1 MHVGGRWVGFGRQ
14 SGGCWTGLGPSLIL
28 PRAPP
33 GQGVE
38 KTATGGEEAAT
49 ARRWWRRDLDFP
61 SAAAIW
67 RYQPL
72 SSRRGRRPELWWRLP
87 VTNGASYCLSYG
99 NFLVTKHRARDQAEA
114 SGGEENTQSPAP
126 YLTPS
131 FLAAIPPSMFLYC
144 GPLWPCQPHP
154 KGPRASWGTK
164 IYMNHLVLSLH
175 SPATLSLCLPCPLPF
190 PPASRS

>member
-1 MHVGGRWVGFGRQ
+1 MGGVWEAEG
-14 SGGCWTGLGPSLIL
+14 GGCWTGLGPSLIL

-49 ARRWWRRDLDFP
+49 ARRWWRRDLEFP
-61 SAAAIW
+61 SAAAVW

-114 SGGEENTQSPAP
+114 SGGEENTRA
-126 YLTPS
+126 L
-131 FLAAIPPSMFLYC
+131 PPTS
-144 GPLWPCQPHP
+144 PHP
-154 KGPRASWGTK
+154 
-164 IYMNHLVLSLH
+164 SL
-175 SPATLSLCLPCPLPF
+175 LPF
-190 PPASRS
+190 PQVCSSTVDPHGPANHIPKAPRHPGEQKST